1 MPERRKVAREQH
13 DAFENDIGLDLG
25 SLATEVSGEVVP
37 TASAAPPQAEAIE
50 RVGASQIR
58 PDRFQPRP
66 VLPVEI
72 QSRFF
77 DGKIDWRQAARDWL
91 ALAETEPGHSAR
103 VRELVAM
110 AETIDEHG
118 QIKPITGSW
127 VEGASGGFLFLIETG
142 ERRFWGVCLRHV
154 AEGRKGEPS
163 LRVEAVSRPSLQR
176 QILENRHAEP
186 PSAVAQARE
195 IGALVLNSLE
205 VRADSGLR
213 DPYDFFRQAIQL
225 PDRQRLPRGIWPKL
239 EELMQLSSRRMHQL
253 LAILEMPTAL
263 LEKADRY
270 NLSYSVL
277 EAVLQA
283 PANQRKALIDQAVEQ
298 SLTAEQVEQVAAAG
312 PKTVGGPAAPPPKK
326 DPVRSALRGLRGFAN
341 SFQKVNARTRE
352 RMLDDMADEL
362 YVAGRDEVEAVVE
375 LLDRLGK
382 RLRTR
387 LRAKN

>member
-1 MPERRKVAREQH
+1 MPERRKVKREQH
-13 DAFENDIGLDLG
+13 DAFENDEGLDLG
-25 SLATEVSGEVVP
+25 SLATEVTGPQEAVIAP
-37 TASAAPPQAEAIE
+37 TAPQLEAIE
-50 RVGASQIR
+50 RVPASQIR

-72 QSRFF
+72 QGRYF
-77 DGKIDWRQAARDWL
+77 DGKIDWRQAAAEWL
-91 ALAETEPGHSAR
+91 ALADGDAGHRTR

-127 VEGASGGFLFLIETG
+127 VEAPSGGFLFLIETG
-142 ERRFWGVCLRHV
+142 ERRFWGACLRHV
-154 AEGRKGEPS
+154 AEKRKGEPS
-163 LRVEAVSRPSLQR
+163 LRAEAVRQPSLQR
-176 QILENRHAEP
+176 QIIENRHAEP

-195 IGALVLNSLE
+195 IAALVLHSQGMRPD
-205 VRADSGLR
+205 VGVR
-213 DPYDFFRQAIQL
+213 DPYDHFRRAIQL

-253 LAILEMPTAL
+253 LAILELPTSL

-270 NLSYSVL
+270 NLSYNVL

-283 PANQRKALIDQAVEQ
+283 VPHQRKGLVDQAVEQ

-312 PKTVGGPAAPPPKK
+312 PKATSRLATAPPKK
-326 DPVRSALRGLRGFAN
+326 DPVRSALRGFRGFAN
-341 SFQKVNARTRE
+341 SFQKVNVRTRE
-352 RMLDDMADEL
+352 RILDDMADEI
-362 YVAGRDEVEAVVE
+362 YVGGRDEAEVVIE
-375 LLDRLGK
+375 LLDTLAK